1 MEGHANTHTHTH
13 TFITLYERPPA
24 ATYFV
29 AVFALVGISVLESM
43 LVLFVMDMEAYCSSK
58 FCKPVEAEVEIQLHD
73 HGQYTGGRSQ

>member
-1 MEGHANTHTHTH
+1 MQTLTHTHTH

-24 ATYFV
+24 AICFV

-43 LVLFVMDMEAYCSSK
+43 LVLFVMDMEACCSSK
-58 FCKPVEAEVEIQLHD
+58 FSKPVEVEIQLDD